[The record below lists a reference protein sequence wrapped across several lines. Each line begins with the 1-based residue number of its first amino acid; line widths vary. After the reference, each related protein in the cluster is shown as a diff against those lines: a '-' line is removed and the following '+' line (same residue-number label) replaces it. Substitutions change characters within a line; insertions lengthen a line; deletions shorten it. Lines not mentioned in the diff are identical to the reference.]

1 MSLLIIILSS
11 VIGYLLGSISF
22 SRIFLKI
29 LAPDKSINEVS
40 VKVSDFDEGVK
51 SVAGYGANKASM
63 ILGTKWGV
71 FIGICDMMKVIIP
84 LIIFRFL
91 LFPTEPYYLYI
102 AGFGLVGHNYPIY
115 HRFKGGRGMSVLF
128 GSLIIID
135 WLGAILNPIL
145 GLLLGFTLL
154 GSLSFASLFWIWMM
168 IPWFIFRTFDLN
180 FVIYAII
187 VNIVFMLGLIPEIR
201 LYFRL
206 RKDGKTSEYREKL
219 LTSSGYLRGMKKIE
233 DFFNS
238 LGPWRL
244 ILGLC
249 ILIGTITILIFL
261 PILPI

>member
-1 MSLLIIILSS
+1 MSLIIIILSS
-11 VIGYLLGSISF
+11 VLGYLLGSLSF

-29 LAPDKSINEVS
+29 LAPDESINDVSVEVS
-40 VKVSDFDEGVK
+40 DYDEGMK

-71 FIGICDMMKVIIP
+71 FIGICDMMKVILP
-84 LIIFRFL
+84 LIIFRFF
-91 LFPTEPYYLYI
+91 LFPTEPYFLYI

-128 GSLIIID
+128 GGIIIID

-154 GSLSFASLFWIWMM
+154 GSLSFASLMWVWMM

-187 VNIVFMLGLIPEIR
+187 VNIVFMLGLIPEMR
-201 LYFRL
+201 LYFKI
-206 RKDGKTSEYREKL
+206 RKEGKISEYRENL
-219 LTSSGYLRGMKKIE
+219 LKSSGYLQGMKKME
-233 DFFNS
+233 DFFRS
-238 LGPWRL
+238 LGAWRL
-244 ILGLC
+244 VLGIC
-249 ILIGTITILIFL
+249 ILIGTITIFIFL
-261 PILPI
+261 PIVPI